1 MQEALHKR
9 LQCTSA
15 CPTRNLRLCLQK
27 SNYNAMNNLEV
38 NVEATQSSSQF
49 MNLIRYDHEHIHN
62 LWIMWTHNGV
72 VALMFVI

>member
-1 MQEALHKR
+1 
-9 LQCTSA
+9 
-15 CPTRNLRLCLQK
+15 
-27 SNYNAMNNLEV
+27 MNNLEV